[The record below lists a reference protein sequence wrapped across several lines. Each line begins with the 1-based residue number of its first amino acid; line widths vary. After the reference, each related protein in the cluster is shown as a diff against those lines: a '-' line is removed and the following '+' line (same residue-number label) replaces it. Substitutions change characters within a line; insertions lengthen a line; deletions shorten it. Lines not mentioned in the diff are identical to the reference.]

1 MIYSGSYPLLMVNP
15 MIDKDKYIEQQS
27 NIIRKKELKIKDLCA
42 QNAKLV
48 LENALYADEL
58 NKTYDFLKRYNLLE
72 SYKVFKENNY
82 V

>member
-1 MIYSGSYPLLMVNP
+1 MV
-15 MIDKDKYIEQQS
+15 DKDLYIQQLTY
-27 NIIRKKELKIKDLCA
+27 NLRKKEIKIKDLCA

-48 LENALYADEL
+48 LENAVVADEL
-58 NKTYDFLKRYNLLE
+58 EKMYKYLKTYNLYD

>member
-1 MIYSGSYPLLMVNP
+1 MVNT
-15 MIDKDKYIEQQS
+15 MVDKDLYIQQLTYHL
-27 NIIRKKELKIKDLCA
+27 RKQETKIKDLCA

-48 LENALYADEL
+48 LQNALQADEL
-58 NKTYDFLKRYNLLE
+58 NKTYEFLKRYNLLE